1 MEISK
6 YVELNHRPCKL
17 ICIALNLIPL
27 TLPLLLPFP
36 GLQEIFILS
45 LLIHFCLV
53 LFCIMAWSLLQGGQV
68 PHQTVVPKHNSPLP
82 PPPPPKKKT
91 TKTTNQNHSDKQA
104 SNLEAYE
111 SSPDKVCSLLGVHF
125 SFWFSYREACLGKS
139 DRLCLLWIF
148 QANEHRKQECLDSRL
163 LVNAQNS
170 LLSPRL

>member
-1 MEISK
+1 MQINLHSF
-6 YVELNHRPCKL
+6 ELNSPYP
-17 ICIALNLIPL
+17 ALTPSFPWFTRNFHSLL
-27 TLPLLLPFP
+27 TYSLLF
-36 GLQEIFILS
+36 GFILYHGMISATGGSSSTSDSGSKAQLPS
-45 LLIHFCLV
+45 L
-53 LFCIMAWSLLQGGQV
+53 
-68 PHQTVVPKHNSPLP
+68 
-82 PPPPPKKKT
+82 PPPPKKKT